1 MNAQN
6 TVKLT
11 FRSTA
16 GDLTSIDA
24 PLGESVMQAAIFNN
38 VDGIEAE
45 CGGSCMCAT
54 CHIYVAPAL
63 LGELIPAA
71 EEEIEMLDETAAERR
86 AESRL
91 SCQLVVTS
99 EMDGQVFDVPECQ
112 S

>member
-11 FRSTA
+11 FRSAA
-16 GDLTSIDA
+16 GELTSIDA

-54 CHIYVAPAL
+54 CHIYVAPSLAEKL
-63 LGELIPAA
+63 DPPA
-71 EEEIEMLDETAAERR
+71 EEEAEMLEETAAEKRP
-86 AESRL
+86 ESRL

>member
-6 TVKLT
+6 TIKLT
-11 FRSTA
+11 FRSTS
-16 GDLTSIDA
+16 GDLTSIEA

-54 CHIYVAPAL
+54 CHIYVAPDLVAQL
-63 LGELIPAA
+63 PPAA
-71 EEEIEMLDETAAERR
+71 EDEIEMLDETAAEKR

-91 SCQLVVTS
+91 SCQLIVTP